1 MFPAPSEEM
10 ARHSAAVV
18 TSVRKAIDANDGWL
32 PFDDYLRTVQYAPG
46 LGYYSAGAEKFGAQ
60 GDFVTAPEISTL
72 FGRCVARQCA
82 QILMHVGGDILEIGA
97 GSGSLADSVLT
108 QLQALGRLPNH
119 YYILE
124 VSADLRARQQRRMAR
139 LPSVLQER
147 IQWLD
152 ALPTD
157 PITGVIL
164 ANEVAD
170 ALPFKRFVLQAD
182 GPYERGVAW
191 GTDGLVESD
200 QPATGELLS
209 EVDSAMR
216 SLPDDRPDGYC
227 SEMCLLLKPWLE
239 SVSQALAHGL
249 LLLIDYGCSRRD
261 YYHPRRLEGT
271 MRCHYRHRAHQDALL
286 LPGLQDISSW
296 VDFTRVAEALSDAQL
311 EVSGY
316 TTQAG
321 FLLAT
326 GIERDIHAVR
336 DPVSHAKVAAQARLL
351 LLPGEMG
358 ENFKVL
364 GATRRLEGQLLG
376 FAFQDLRRT
385 L

>member
-1 MFPAPSEEM
+1 MFPAPSEDM
-10 ARHSAAVV
+10 ARHSAEVV
-18 TSVRKAIDANDGWL
+18 RSVRKAIDANDGWL

-46 LGYYSAGAEKFGAQ
+46 LGYYSAGAEKFGPQ

-97 GSGSLADSVLT
+97 GSGSLADSLLT

-152 ALPTD
+152 ALPTE
-157 PITGVIL
+157 PITGVIV

-191 GTDGLVESD
+191 GTHGLMESD

-209 EVDSAMR
+209 EVDGAMR

-239 SVSQALAHGL
+239 SVSRTLAHGL

-296 VDFTRVAEALSDAQL
+296 VDFTRVAEAVSDARL
-311 EVSGY
+311 DVCGY

-326 GIERDIHAVR
+326 GIERDIHSVR